1 MFFTAFACDASFLSA
16 RGKAAFMMTL
26 QELKQSVETVVPG
39 QKIPT
44 AKNIRESGVAV
55 AKEKL
60 DGDTEI
66 TAYRNGYALYS
77 NCRVAT
83 VFPIHTCGGYVYGGS
98 RDACSIE
105 EKLFDREVWY
115 LRLVL
120 EGEDRLAHN
129 REMKERKKTVSSST
143 AAEEWDK
150 DEITGDRIL
159 EQMILEEMVTE
170 ALSVLTGQQRMAVTR
185 FYLQQKTQGQIAEEL
200 DVTVSAV
207 SKLISRAVCRMRR
220 SGARA

>member
-1 MFFTAFACDASFLSA
+1 
-16 RGKAAFMMTL
+16 MMTL
-26 QELKQSVETVVPG
+26 QELKQSVETAAQG

-77 NCRVAT
+77 NCRAAT
-83 VFPIHTCGGYVYGGS
+83 VFPIHTCGGYMYGG
-98 RDACSIE
+98 RQDACSIGE
-105 EKLFDREVWY
+105 NLFDREAWY

-129 REMKERKKTVSSST
+129 REMKERKKTVSYSA
-143 AAEEWDK
+143 AAEEWDT
-150 DEITGDRIL
+150 DDITGNMIL
-159 EQMILEEMVTE
+159 EQMMLEETVTE
-170 ALSVLTGQQRMAVTR
+170 ALSVLTGQQRLAVIR

-200 DVTVSAV
+200 DVTVPAV
-207 SKLISRAVCRMRR
+207 SKLISRAVRRMRR
-220 SGARA
+220 AGAQA